1 VTVDSSDP
9 AQDTIFALATAPGQ
23 AGVAVVRVSGPLAGA
38 ALEALTRQRP
48 PPARQA
54 ALRTLRH
61 PVTGELMDRPLI
73 LHFPSPHSF
82 TGEDV
87 VELHLHGGRA
97 VVSGVLEALAER
109 PGLRPAEA
117 GEFSRRA
124 FIAGKLDLTQ
134 AEGLA
139 DLVAAE
145 TAAQRRQALRQF
157 EGGLGAIYESWRTR
171 LISLLAHTEATI
183 DFPDEDVPADDVA
196 AMQTQIAVLRDAF
209 LAHLDDD
216 GKGERLRDGIQ
227 VAIVGAPNVGKSSLL
242 NRLAQRDVAIVSE
255 TAGTTRD
262 VIEVHLD
269 LGGYPVVVADTAGV
283 RAAGEEIEREGVRRA
298 LARAAAADVRLLVL
312 DATDPIMPDD
322 LAGLQNEAAVVVA
335 NKCDLANAPIDDAV
349 SLSAKTGEGIDALLD
364 RLGELVIE
372 RFSAAEAPALT
383 RARHRQAVNDAAA
396 ALARAMAA
404 TDEVLRAEDLRLA
417 ARFLGRITGR
427 VDVEDILDV
436 VFADFCIGK

>member
-1 VTVDSSDP
+1 MTVDSSDP

-23 AGVAVVRVSGPLAGA
+23 AGVAVVRVSGPLAGT

-73 LHFPSPHSF
+73 LYFPSPHSF

-124 FIAGKLDLTQ
+124 FMAGKLDLTQ

-157 EGGLGAIYESWRTR
+157 DGRLGAIYESWRTQ

-183 DFPDEDVPADDVA
+183 DFPDEDLPADDVA

-349 SLSAKTGEGIDALLD
+349 SLSAKTGEGIDPLLD

-372 RFSAAEAPALT
+372 RFSAVEAPALT
-383 RARHRQAVNDAAA
+383 RARHRQAVSDAAA